1 MINVLRRKAENISE
15 KGGTHMR
22 IEFSRKGKERKE
34 LVKAIEQITEK
45 KSKYL
50 GAPSM
55 AYQIGEFTVTKDG
68 AIESDDGQALEE
80 LTETLAFEGI
90 LSEQKADSLE
100 ISMPKERF
108 TDEVVARFKNLVE
121 SKGELIKQALGADDL
136 PIIEDGD
143 KVTFPWFSETDAD
156 STNAYLLLITKMTEM
171 AENRTRISPKQNE
184 IQNPKYE
191 FRCFLLS
198 LGFIGAEYKTARKIL
213 LKNLSGSSA
222 FKSGKEVAE

>member
-1 MINVLRRKAENISE
+1 
-15 KGGTHMR
+15 MR
-22 IEFSRKGKERKE
+22 IEFNRTGKERKE
-34 LVKAIEQITEK
+34 LVKAIEQIADA

-68 AIESDDGQALEE
+68 AIESEDEHALEL
-80 LTETLAFEGI
+80 LTESLAFEGI
-90 LSEQKADSLE
+90 LSEKKIDNLE
-100 ISMPKERF
+100 ISMPKEKF
-108 TDEVVARFKNLVE
+108 TDEVMARFKNLVT
-121 SKGELIKQALGADDL
+121 SKGELIKQALGAEEL

-143 KVTFPWFSETDAD
+143 KVTFPWFSEADAD

-198 LGFIGAEYKTARKIL
+198 LGFIGAEYKAARKIL
-213 LKNLSGSSA
+213 LKNLTGSSA
-222 FKSGKEVAE
+222 FKSCKEVAG